1 MDDPFEVE
9 RAALF
14 GVAYRMLG
22 TRADAEDVLQEA
34 WLRWSRVD
42 HATVDNRRAYVFR
55 LVANESIDHLRR
67 VRARREDH
75 PGPWLPEPL
84 VGDVATAVEL
94 RESASIGLLVVLETL
109 SPDERAVFVL
119 HEAFAFS
126 HAEIAELLGRS
137 EQAVRQLAY
146 RSRRHV
152 RARRPRGEPAPG
164 DHRELVE
171 RFMAAAVD
179 GDVATLLE
187 LLAPDAEFRADS
199 DGTRETPREPVHGA
213 AAIAAWFR
221 LAAPFWPADLRVTL
235 TAVNGGPGALVTG
248 GGEPFLVAALEAD
261 ESGRISA
268 VHAVLDPQKLAVAR
282 RP

>member
-1 MDDPFEVE
+1 MTDPFETE

-22 TRADAEDVLQEA
+22 TRTDAEDVLQEA
-34 WLRWSRVD
+34 WLRWNRVD
-42 HATVDNRRAYVFR
+42 RTTVENPRAYVFR

-67 VRARREDH
+67 VRARREDYT
-75 PGPWLPEPL
+75 GPWLPEPL
-84 VGDVATAVEL
+84 VGDAATAVEL
-94 RESASIGLLVVLETL
+94 RESASLGLLLVLESL

-119 HEAFAFS
+119 HEAFDFG

-137 EQAVRQLAY
+137 ERAVRQLAY
-146 RSRRHV
+146 RSRQHV
-152 RARRPRGEPAPG
+152 RAGRPRGEPAPG

-179 GDVATLLE
+179 GDVEGLLA

-199 DGTRETPREPVHGA
+199 DGRRETPREPVRGA

-221 LAAPFWPADLRVTL
+221 LAAPFWPADLQVGV
-235 TAVNGGPGALVTG
+235 TAVNGGPGVLVTG
-248 GGEPFLVAALEAD
+248 GDTPFLVAAFEIDGA
-261 ESGRISA
+261 GRVA
-268 VHAVLDPQKLAVAR
+268 ELLAVLSPEKLAAAR